1 MAIAFGLSYRE
12 VAQLAVSGALAIFE
26 ASTEVKN
33 ALVERCE
40 RDTNAMLS
48 ALDGGSQHNDYN
60 DIQILKMRAGHA
72 LNVAPEGKPTRP
84 KL

>member
-26 ASTEVKN
+26 ASIEVMN

-40 RDTNAMLS
+40 RDTNQMLS
-48 ALDGGSQHNDYN
+48 ALDGDSQHNDYN
-60 DIQILKMRAGHA
+60 DFLRLEMRAGHA
-72 LNVAPEGKPTRP
+72 LHIAPEGKPTRP